1 MKNLFPATRADSATA
16 AHTKQLR
23 YRALLRSRSRW
34 SGLWCVAHHPPDL
47 ILAAARYCLARWAC
61 WHGRAA
67 RWVADDETL
76 PSSFGSESP

>member
-16 AHTKQLR
+16 AHT
-23 YRALLRSRSRW
+23 
-34 SGLWCVAHHPPDL
+34 LWCFAHHLPDL
-47 ILAAARYCLARWAC
+47 ILAATRYCLARWAC